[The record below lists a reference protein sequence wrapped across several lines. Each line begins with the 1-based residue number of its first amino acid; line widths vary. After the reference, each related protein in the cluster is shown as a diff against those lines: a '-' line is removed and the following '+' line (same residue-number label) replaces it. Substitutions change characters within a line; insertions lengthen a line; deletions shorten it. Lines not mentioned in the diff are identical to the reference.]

1 VESLDYGDI
10 DGICRAARM
19 RNEWLRQCGLF
30 AGSAVVE
37 AGCEAVIG
45 QRHPV
50 FQGPWDP
57 DHGRLVL
64 RLARPVFPEIRPWT
78 EDIVDARYDP
88 RTKLLAAIYGEPQR
102 RAVAVT
108 RRSPSPL
115 HDRPSAG
122 SSR

>member
-45 QRHPV
+45 QRLNRHACT
-50 FQGPWDP
+50 GPP
-57 DHGRLVL
+57 T
-64 RLARPVFPEIRPWT
+64 APTAP
-78 EDIVDARYDP
+78 
-88 RTKLLAAIYGEPQR
+88 
-102 RAVAVT
+102 
-108 RRSPSPL
+108 
-115 HDRPSAG
+115 
-122 SSR
+122 